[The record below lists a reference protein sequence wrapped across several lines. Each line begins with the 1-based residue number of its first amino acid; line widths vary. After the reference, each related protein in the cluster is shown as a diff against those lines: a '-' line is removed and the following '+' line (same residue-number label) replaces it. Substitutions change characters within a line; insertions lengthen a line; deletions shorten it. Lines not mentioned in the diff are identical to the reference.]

1 LTLKR
6 RLQINH
12 PTGYSA
18 EMNLE
23 HLKDRLETE
32 FGRLASSPYLAKVME
47 PGFVDKRLY
56 AIYLTETYHYTRHN
70 SRNQAVIATRP
81 DDMDVRYIKF
91 CLRHAEE
98 EAGHEKMALHDLKN
112 LGYAVDE
119 ITLPKPLVSTQ
130 TLISYLYY
138 TAETANP
145 FARLGYSYWAEQSY
159 HFIQPLLDMI
169 SKGLGVPDKA
179 MTFFRE
185 HSSIDEEHAKQVM
198 ETITRFAKTEDD
210 WSSIED
216 CMVNSLILT
225 TRMMDE
231 VFEEFMKVKSGIPS
245 RYHFL
250 K

>member
-1 LTLKR
+1 MTLD
-6 RLQINH
+6 
-12 PTGYSA
+12 
-18 EMNLE
+18 
-23 HLKDRLETE
+23 HLKERLENE
-32 FGRLASSPYLAKVME
+32 FGRLANSPYLAKVLE

-70 SRNQAVIATRP
+70 SRNQALVATRP

-98 EAGHEKMALHDLKN
+98 EAGHEMMALHDLKN
-112 LGYAVDE
+112 LGYAIDE
-119 ITLPKPLVSTQ
+119 QNLPKPLASTQ
-130 TLISYLYY
+130 TLVAYLYY
-138 TAETANP
+138 IAEKANP
-145 FARLGYSYWAEQSY
+145 LARLGYSYWAEQSY
-159 HFIQPLLDMI
+159 HFIQPILDMI

-198 ETITRFAKTEDD
+198 ETISRFAKTEDD
-210 WSSIED
+210 WSSIEE

-225 TRMMDE
+225 TRMTDE
-231 VFEEFMKVKSGIPS
+231 VFEEFMKVKNGTST
-245 RYHFL
+245 RYTFL